1 MWAWGVVVVVAVVV
15 VTVVAVATVA
25 AVAAVVAVV
34 VVTVV
39 AVAAVVAVSFFS
51 TNGLHIQYRESSVV
65 VLKMFGYIFTKSIK

>member
-1 MWAWGVVVVVAVVV
+1 MSVWGVVVVVVVVAVVA

-25 AVAAVVAVV
+25 AVV
-34 VVTVV
+34 
-39 AVAAVVAVSFFS
+39 AVVAVSFFS

>member
-1 MWAWGVVVVVAVVV
+1 MSVWGVVVVVVAVVV

-25 AVAAVVAVV
+25 AVV
-34 VVTVV
+34 
-39 AVAAVVAVSFFS
+39 AVVAVSFFS